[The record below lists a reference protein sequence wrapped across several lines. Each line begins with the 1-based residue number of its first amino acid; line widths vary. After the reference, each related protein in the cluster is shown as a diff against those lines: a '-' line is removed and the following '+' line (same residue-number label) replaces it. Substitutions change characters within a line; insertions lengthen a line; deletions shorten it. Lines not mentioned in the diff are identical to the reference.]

1 MEGTDEAIKRAG
13 ELAGK
18 GIVVVK
24 VSRSYQ
30 DPRIDLPA
38 VGLETVK
45 SLILA
50 GGQALGFE
58 AQKIPFFQ
66 KKEAITLANTNG
78 MCLIAKQ

>member
-13 ELAGK
+13 QLAGK

-24 VSRSYQ
+24 VSRSSQ

-45 SLILA
+45 SLIHA

-66 KKEAITLANTNG
+66 KEEAISLADTHG
-78 MCLIAKQ
+78 ISIIAK